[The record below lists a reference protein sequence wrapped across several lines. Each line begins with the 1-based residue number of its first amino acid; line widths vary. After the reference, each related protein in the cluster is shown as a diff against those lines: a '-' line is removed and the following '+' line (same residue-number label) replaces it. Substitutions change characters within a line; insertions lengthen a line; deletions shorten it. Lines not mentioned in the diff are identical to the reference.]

1 EVAWIHAATSGASWE
16 RFVAGVHRAR
26 HDWPRLQVDDS
37 HAFLDQTTAVPEV
50 VLGVEG
56 AAGQLHIRWYKL
68 TSETDS
74 AYWVRRLAGRNP
86 APLAFIGGGT
96 SDRALELAR
105 ALADQT
111 AWYGWRPLLLITT
124 ATANTIYL
132 DPAVGADPAGAGPND
147 LMAVYP
153 GRSFRFCFTNRQMA
167 EAVVDFLWSQPE
179 LRPAGDPLPALAAV
193 AEAAGGGWGALGLLA
208 AHAAACPADAI
219 ALDWDDDPYSIDLSR
234 KFHDALHAPGRPPVQ
249 VTTRG
254 IPYSVGG
261 YDRPNAWEAQAAEL
275 LLNELRRAPLERQL
289 LVLPTSPPQA
299 RRVLRAVTGV

>member
-1 EVAWIHAATSGASWE
+1 MNCTPGRRRPFTPMRRTLAVTLALLLLAAAVWAGRRVGAAPPVPPVPGGDQEVAWIHAATSGASWE

-26 HDWPRLQVDDS
+26 HDWPRLQVDDRR
-37 HAFLDQTTAVPEV
+37 AFLDQTTAVPEV
-50 VLGVEG
+50 VLGVDG

-74 AYWVRRLAGRNP
+74 AYWVRRLAGRSP

-153 GRSFRFCFTNRQMA
+153 EKSFRFCFTNR
-167 EAVVDFLWSQPE
+167 
-179 LRPAGDPLPALAAV
+179 
-193 AEAAGGGWGALGLLA
+193 
-208 AHAAACPADAI
+208 
-219 ALDWDDDPYSIDLSR
+219 
-234 KFHDALHAPGRPPVQ
+234 
-249 VTTRG
+249 
-254 IPYSVGG
+254 
-261 YDRPNAWEAQAAEL
+261 
-275 LLNELRRAPLERQL
+275 
-289 LVLPTSPPQA
+289 
-299 RRVLRAVTGV
+299 